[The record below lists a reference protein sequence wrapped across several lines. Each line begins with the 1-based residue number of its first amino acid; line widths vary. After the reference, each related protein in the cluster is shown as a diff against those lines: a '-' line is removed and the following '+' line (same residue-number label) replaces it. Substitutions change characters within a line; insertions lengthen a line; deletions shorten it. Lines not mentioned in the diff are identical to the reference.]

1 MPQIYFNMEN
11 NALQVDYSDWEAG
24 KQFPEWMDEISLAT
38 ISKGYLLPGEDVR
51 KAYRR
56 VAKAAAFRLKKP
68 ELENK
73 FFKIMWNG
81 WLGLASPVISNMGTD
96 RGLPISC
103 YGIDTPDSIRG
114 IGLTNAELMRLTSKG
129 GGVGIGLSKIRPRGT
144 EIAGNGKSEGVVPW
158 AKIYDSTIIATNQ
171 GNVRRGAASVNLD
184 IEHPDIEEFL
194 QIRRPKGDPNRQ
206 CLNLHQCVVVGDTF
220 MRKLES
226 RDPEALSTWATVL
239 KSRMETGEPYI
250 MYKDN
255 VNKDNPIAYRLN
267 NLDVSMTN
275 ICSEITLFTDEWHS
289 FICCLSSLNLSKYE
303 EWQNT
308 DTVELATWFL
318 DGVMQEFIDK
328 SNGKDSLIRTHNHAK
343 KGRAL
348 GLGVMGWHSFLQQ
361 KNLPFNS
368 IASTAHTHNIFSDIR
383 NKAEKASMEL
393 AQEYGEPI
401 WCRGTGMRNTHVL
414 AIAPTVSNSV
424 ICGGISAGIEPLPA
438 NVYTFN
444 GAKGTFIRKNKVLEA
459 LLISKGQNK
468 NKWWDQMLQD
478 GGSAQNLPDDILSPE
493 EKEVFLT
500 FPEINQLELVRQAA
514 IRQRYIDQTQ
524 SLNLS
529 FDPNDSPK
537 WINQVHIEAW
547 KLGVKTLYYLRTDSV
562 IKGDLGSRMAD
573 CVSCDG

>member
-206 CLNLHQCVVVGDTF
+206 CLNLHQCVVVGDAF

-383 NKAEKASMEL
+383 NKAEKASMDL
-393 AQEYGEPI
+393 AKEYGEPI

-414 AIAPTVSNSV
+414 AVAPTVSNSV

>member
-1 MPQIYFNMEN
+1 MDSNLISNTEN
-11 NALQVDYSDWEAG
+11 WEKGKDYPS
-24 KQFPEWMDEISLAT
+24 FMDEISIAT
-38 ISKGYLLPGEDVR
+38 LSKGYLLPGETPK

-56 VAKAAAFRLKKP
+56 VAQAAARRLNKP

-73 FFKIMWNG
+73 FFKIIWNG

-103 YGIDTPDSIRG
+103 FGVDTPDSIRG
-114 IGLTNAELMRLTSKG
+114 ISLTNAELMKLTSQG
-129 GGVGIGLSKIRPRGT
+129 GGVGISVSRIRPRGT
-144 EIAGNGKSEGVVPW
+144 TIAGNGKSEGVVPW
-158 AKIYDSTIIATNQ
+158 CKIYDSSIIATNQ

-184 IEHPDIEEFL
+184 VNHPDIGEYL

-206 CLNLHQCVVVGDTF
+206 CLNLHQCVVVDDVF

-226 RDPEALSTWATVL
+226 RDQEVMSLWAEIL

-255 VNKDNPIAYRLN
+255 VNKNNPISYMMN
-267 NLDVSMTN
+267 NLEVSMTN
-275 ICSEITLFTDEWHS
+275 ICTEITLFTDEEHS
-289 FICCLSSLNLSKYE
+289 FICCLSSLNLAKYD
-303 EWQNT
+303 EWKDT

-328 SNGKDSLIRTHNHAK
+328 SNGKDSLKRTHQHAK

-348 GLGVMGWHSFLQQ
+348 GLGVMGWHTFLQQ
-361 KNLPFNS
+361 KKLPFNS

-383 NKAEKASMEL
+383 SKAEKASRDL
-393 AQEYGEPI
+393 ASEYGEPI
-401 WCRGTGMRNTHVL
+401 WCKGTGMRNTHLL

-424 ICGGISAGIEPLPA
+424 ITGGISAGIEPLPA
-438 NVYTFN
+438 NIYTFN
-444 GAKGTFIRKNKVLEA
+444 GAKGTFIRKNKVLQNI
-459 LLISKGQNK
+459 LIEKKEDKDQ
-468 NKWWDQMLQD
+468 WWDQMLVD
-478 GGSAQNLPDDILSPE
+478 GGSVQNLPDNILSPQD
-493 EKEVFLT
+493 KELFLT
-500 FPEINQLELVRQAA
+500 FSEINQLELVRQSA
-514 IRQRYIDQTQ
+514 IRQRYLDQTQ

-529 FDPNDSPK
+529 FDPEDSPK

-573 CVSCDG
+573 CISCDG